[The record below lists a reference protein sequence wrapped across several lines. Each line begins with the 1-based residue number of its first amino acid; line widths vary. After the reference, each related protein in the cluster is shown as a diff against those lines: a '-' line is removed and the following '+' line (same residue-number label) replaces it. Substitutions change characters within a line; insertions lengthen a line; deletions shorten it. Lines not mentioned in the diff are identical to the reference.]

1 MATNKFFTI
10 EFKGGLDLIN
20 QLSQVELELKRVND
34 AIKEAKKTGDTEVY
48 KKLRI
53 EQEELKKSSQELKKN
68 LRDSIK
74 DFEGQKAPVGSLVA
88 LRQEYTKLTREIQLF
103 SKEQRESAEGLSK
116 IKLAGNLKKEILEI
130 DQSIGSFTSNIGNY
144 KSSLLGIGDLLSG
157 GLLTGGV
164 VAAVGATVAAVGQVF
179 ELNSQLSD
187 LKADIAKTSGLAA
200 KDVDDLAN
208 SLEGLDTRTA
218 LEDLLKIAA
227 IGGQLG
233 ISSAQGLQKFTES
246 VDVLNTALGESFG
259 GNVEAVT
266 ENVGKL
272 SNVLFGV
279 TTDGEEVAN
288 RMLAIGNALNVLAA
302 SGQASEGTIVDFA
315 NRIGGIL
322 TPLNATQG
330 QILGL
335 SAAMDELALNPERG
349 ATAMVTIINKL
360 GSDLPKFAKAL
371 QLSEGELQDAFNAD
385 PIKAFQVVAKQA
397 FDQTGGSS
405 TELLKLLNEL
415 GVSGVGATEV
425 FLKLANNSDLVSQ
438 RIDTATESLGN
449 YNSLADEA
457 AKKNES
463 LAGVWER
470 LKNKISEL
478 AASPA
483 AEAFFK
489 GLINAIGGTV
499 TGILTFVNVLRSL
512 PRFIEENKGEIIAL
526 SVALFALNF
535 NTVLAIGSL
544 IKKNA
549 LDLIQ
554 LARTKAQTAAQ
565 IALNLAMSAN
575 PIGLIVAGIALLVAG
590 FIKLYKESE
599 TVRNIFGG
607 LYQVFADFVGYIT
620 KIPKA
625 ISEVFSGGFLGVFSK
640 IKQYIVDEFKV
651 IAEAFKDISE
661 GRILDGI
668 KKIGTTLLKNNPLTA
683 PLYVIGKN
691 AAESFNKGYN
701 ENVKINI
708 AGRGEL
714 SQYADRYKK
723 LNELKKN
730 QQDKNLK
737 DEDKNNN
744 ILSDKQKQLADKRAK
759 EIEDQ
764 EKRIGEIRKA
774 ISELSAKEINN
785 VYDKQ
790 IAELQNK
797 QATQLQK
804 LEDQR
809 KKLSEKVKGQGGT
822 QTKADITESGLIDQE
837 TAVILQSIEKQ
848 KQEIEKKR
856 QESFEDSKQQLLK
869 LQGEN
874 LKAIYDNALKL
885 SQSNLESITTGFKAE
900 SVKVDIEFETNL
912 NSLKQQYNN
921 GLISQSEFNAQ
932 SEKLQAESNQR
943 KLDLEAEHAQRI
955 YNQQI
960 NNQKLLEKSIES
972 ERKTNESNLE
982 QSNLDAKEK
991 ANQDFIDGKIQ
1002 SEKEL
1007 NETLKALDDQ
1017 LKLDLESNNL
1027 SATDKQ
1033 KAAYQDLIDAK
1044 VNADKAEIAS
1054 DTEKTNQKLE
1064 NLEKEK
1070 AKRLEIVNGALEI
1083 AQQLS
1088 DAVFAIESQGIE
1100 NSKNKEIERLESDY
1114 QKKLE
1119 LAQGNATVE
1128 EALKKELEDKK
1139 LAIEKAAFE
1148 KNKKLQ
1154 IAQTLINSA
1163 LAATAIFAVPDFT
1176 FGIATAFK
1184 LAALAV
1190 TTAKSIATIKS
1201 QQFADGGLIK
1211 SLGNGKIK
1219 AKPNTKPTAKGDNV
1233 LAYVKAGEVILNER
1247 QQELAGGPEF
1257 FRSLG
1262 VPGFAGGGK
1271 VPAPNI
1277 TGYGSSRYNQ
1287 TITISDEQINK
1298 IADVIA
1304 SRTSDAVKQGASSGT
1319 REGAYLGAADNLKLK
1334 ERQEALIQNTEF

>member
-88 LRQEYTKLTREIQLF
+88 LRQEYTKLTREIQLY

-144 KSSLLGIGDLLSG
+144 KSALLDVGDIVTG

-489 GLINAIGGTV
+489 GLIQVASIASDVLYNAIGGITQI
-499 TGILTFVNVLRSL
+499 G
-512 PRFIEENKGEIIAL
+512 
-526 SVALFALNF
+526 
-535 NTVLAIGSL
+535 LAIKDVLSGDFNFTSVKKL
-544 IKKNA
+544 IADEKKKIAEQDKKKNESK
-549 LDLIQ
+549 DLV
-554 LARTKAQTAAQ
+554 
-565 IALNLAMSAN
+565 LNVDKST
-575 PIGLIVAGIALLVAG
+575 
-590 FIKLYKESE
+590 IKS
-599 TVRNIFGG
+599 
-607 LYQVFADFVGYIT
+607 
-620 KIPKA
+620 
-625 ISEVFSGGFLGVFSK
+625 
-640 IKQYIVDEFKV
+640 
-651 IAEAFKDISE
+651 KDINDKNTNE
-661 GRILDGI
+661 LIENDN
-668 KKIGTTLLKNNPLTA
+668 KNNEKRIKA
-683 PLYVIGKN
+683 AKE
-691 AAESFNKGYN
+691 AAE
-701 ENVKINI
+701 
-708 AGRGEL
+708 
-714 SQYADRYKK
+714 
-723 LNELKKN
+723 
-730 QQDKNLK
+730 
-737 DEDKNNN
+737 
-744 ILSDKQKQLADKRAK
+744 KRAK

-900 SVKVDIEFETNL
+900 SVKVDIEFETNI

-960 NNQKLLEKSIES
+960 NNQKLLEKAIES
-972 ERKTNESNLE
+972 ERKTNERNIE

-1070 AKRLEIVNGALEI
+1070 AKRLEIVNTAINYAGQI
-1083 AQQLS
+1083 A
-1088 DAVFAIESQGIE
+1088 DTIF
-1100 NSKNKEIERLESDY
+1100 EIEGQKDEQRKEDEITKLDEQY
-1114 QKKLE
+1114 KKKLE

-1128 EALKKELEDKK
+1128 TALKQEFENKK

-1148 KNKKLQ
+1148 KNKQRQIKAALANAALAAVQALANTTLPFPLSLTALIPIAISTGLQ
-1154 IAQTLINSA
+1154 IA
-1163 LAATAIFAVPDFT
+1163 
-1176 FGIATAFK
+1176 K
-1184 LAALAV
+1184 
-1190 TTAKSIATIKS
+1190 IKA
-1201 QQFADGGLIK
+1201 QEFADGGQIK

-1287 TITISDEQINK
+1287 TITISDEQIK
-1298 IADVIA
+1298 ILAEQIRLGA
-1304 SRTSDAVKQGASSGT
+1304 AEGTKQGASSGT

>member
-1 MATNKFFTI
+1 
-10 EFKGGLDLIN
+10 
-20 QLSQVELELKRVND
+20 
-34 AIKEAKKTGDTEVY
+34 
-48 KKLRI
+48 
-53 EQEELKKSSQELKKN
+53 
-68 LRDSIK
+68 
-74 DFEGQKAPVGSLVA
+74 
-88 LRQEYTKLTREIQLF
+88 
-103 SKEQRESAEGLSK
+103 
-116 IKLAGNLKKEILEI
+116 
-130 DQSIGSFTSNIGNY
+130 
-144 KSSLLGIGDLLSG
+144 
-157 GLLTGGV
+157 
-164 VAAVGATVAAVGQVF
+164 
-179 ELNSQLSD
+179 
-187 LKADIAKTSGLAA
+187 
-200 KDVDDLAN
+200 
-208 SLEGLDTRTA
+208 
-218 LEDLLKIAA
+218 
-227 IGGQLG
+227 
-233 ISSAQGLQKFTES
+233 
-246 VDVLNTALGESFG
+246 
-259 GNVEAVT
+259 
-266 ENVGKL
+266 
-272 SNVLFGV
+272 
-279 TTDGEEVAN
+279 
-288 RMLAIGNALNVLAA
+288 
-302 SGQASEGTIVDFA
+302 
-315 NRIGGIL
+315 
-322 TPLNATQG
+322 
-330 QILGL
+330 
-335 SAAMDELALNPERG
+335 
-349 ATAMVTIINKL
+349 
-360 GSDLPKFAKAL
+360 
-371 QLSEGELQDAFNAD
+371 
-385 PIKAFQVVAKQA
+385 
-397 FDQTGGSS
+397 
-405 TELLKLLNEL
+405 
-415 GVSGVGATEV
+415 
-425 FLKLANNSDLVSQ
+425 
-438 RIDTATESLGN
+438 
-449 YNSLADEA
+449 
-457 AKKNES
+457 
-463 LAGVWER
+463 
-470 LKNKISEL
+470 
-478 AASPA
+478 
-483 AEAFFK
+483 
-489 GLINAIGGTV
+489 
-499 TGILTFVNVLRSL
+499 
-512 PRFIEENKGEIIAL
+512 
-526 SVALFALNF
+526 LNF

-554 LARTKAQTAAQ
+554 IARTKAQTAAQ

-759 EIEDQ
+759 EVEDQ

-960 NNQKLLEKSIES
+960 NNQKLLEKAIES
-972 ERKTNESNLE
+972 ERKTNERNIE

-1070 AKRLEIVNGALEI
+1070 AKRLEIVNTAINYAGQI
-1083 AQQLS
+1083 A
-1088 DAVFAIESQGIE
+1088 DTIF
-1100 NSKNKEIERLESDY
+1100 EIEGQKDEQRKEDEITKLDEQY
-1114 QKKLE
+1114 KKKLE

-1128 EALKKELEDKK
+1128 TALKQEFENKK

-1148 KNKKLQ
+1148 KNKQRQIKAALANAALAAVQALANTTLPFPLSLTALIPIAISTGLQ
-1154 IAQTLINSA
+1154 IA
-1163 LAATAIFAVPDFT
+1163 
-1176 FGIATAFK
+1176 K
-1184 LAALAV
+1184 
-1190 TTAKSIATIKS
+1190 IKA
-1201 QQFADGGLIK
+1201 QEFADGGQIK

>member
-20 QLSQVELELKRVND
+20 QLSQVELELKKVND

-88 LRQEYTKLTREIQLF
+88 LRQEYTKLTREIQLY

-116 IKLAGNLKKEILEI
+116 IKLAGNLKKEILSI
-130 DQSIGSFTSNIGNY
+130 DQSIGDFRSNIGNY
-144 KSSLLGIGDLLSG
+144 KSALLDVGDIVTG

-164 VAAVGATVAAVGQVF
+164 TVAIGA
-179 ELNSQLSD
+179 
-187 LKADIAKTSGLAA
+187 LA
-200 KDVDDLAN
+200 
-208 SLEGLDTRTA
+208 
-218 LEDLLKIAA
+218 
-227 IGGQLG
+227 
-233 ISSAQGLQKFTES
+233 
-246 VDVLNTALGESFG
+246 SF
-259 GNVEAVT
+259 
-266 ENVGKL
+266 
-272 SNVLFGV
+272 
-279 TTDGEEVAN
+279 
-288 RMLAIGNALNVLAA
+288 A
-302 SGQASEGTIVDFA
+302 S
-315 NRIGGIL
+315 
-322 TPLNATQG
+322 
-330 QILGL
+330 
-335 SAAMDELALNPERG
+335 G
-349 ATAMVTIINKL
+349 ATAAFQESEKAITKVKTAIDTTGAAAGFTAEQLASEAERLQNATTFDDDDILNKVTAQLLTFTQVTGENFLRAQKSALDLSTVLDGDLQSASIQLGKALENPVKGVTALTKSGVTFTDQQKEQIKVLTEAGKLQEAQGIILDEIAAKYGNQAEALAKTDTGKLEQLKNIFGEFKEDVGAFIVGALAKLTPAIIFFIDKL
-360 GSDLPKFAKAL
+360 GEGFRFVLDVFEPVIKGFDDLFKKLFDGASASDEFNKFWTYIKETIAGVASIISTAIDVISSLIDAARQAGTEIPILGSAFTFVSGIVSNFINLVRDIPALLSAVAKGAGQFIKNVTSL
-371 QLSEGELQDAFNAD
+371 NFDTSVSDVAKKEYDR
-385 PIKAFQVVAKQA
+385 IKAISKEKEKAQKESDAKEQKDLIESSKKRTAINTKINSDESKTAKQA
-397 FDQTGGSS
+397 
-405 TELLKLLNEL
+405 
-415 GVSGVGATEV
+415 
-425 FLKLANNSDLVSQ
+425 
-438 RIDTATESLGN
+438 
-449 YNSLADEA
+449 
-457 AKKNES
+457 
-463 LAGVWER
+463 
-470 LKNKISEL
+470 
-478 AASPA
+478 
-483 AEAFFK
+483 
-489 GLINAIGGTV
+489 
-499 TGILTFVNVLRSL
+499 
-512 PRFIEENKGEIIAL
+512 
-526 SVALFALNF
+526 
-535 NTVLAIGSL
+535 
-544 IKKNA
+544 
-549 LDLIQ
+549 
-554 LARTKAQTAAQ
+554 
-565 IALNLAMSAN
+565 
-575 PIGLIVAGIALLVAG
+575 
-590 FIKLYKESE
+590 
-599 TVRNIFGG
+599 
-607 LYQVFADFVGYIT
+607 
-620 KIPKA
+620 
-625 ISEVFSGGFLGVFSK
+625 
-640 IKQYIVDEFKV
+640 
-651 IAEAFKDISE
+651 
-661 GRILDGI
+661 
-668 KKIGTTLLKNNPLTA
+668 
-683 PLYVIGKN
+683 
-691 AAESFNKGYN
+691 
-701 ENVKINI
+701 
-708 AGRGEL
+708 
-714 SQYADRYKK
+714 
-723 LNELKKN
+723 
-730 QQDKNLK
+730 
-737 DEDKNNN
+737 
-744 ILSDKQKQLADKRAK
+744 ADKRAK
-759 EIEDQ
+759 EVEDQ

-874 LKAIYDNALKL
+874 LKAIYNNALKL

-960 NNQKLLEKSIES
+960 NNQKLLEKAIES
-972 ERKTNESNLE
+972 ERKTNERNIE

-1070 AKRLEIVNGALEI
+1070 AKRLEIVNTAINYAGQI
-1083 AQQLS
+1083 A
-1088 DAVFAIESQGIE
+1088 DTIF
-1100 NSKNKEIERLESDY
+1100 EIEGQKDEQRKEDEITKLDEQY
-1114 QKKLE
+1114 KKKLE

-1128 EALKKELEDKK
+1128 TALKQEFENKK

-1148 KNKKLQ
+1148 KNKQRQIKAALANAALAAVQALANTTLPFPLSLTALIPIAISTGLQ
-1154 IAQTLINSA
+1154 IA
-1163 LAATAIFAVPDFT
+1163 
-1176 FGIATAFK
+1176 K
-1184 LAALAV
+1184 
-1190 TTAKSIATIKS
+1190 IKA
-1201 QQFADGGLIK
+1201 QEFADGGQIK

>member
-10 EFKGGLDLIN
+10 EFKGGLELIN
-20 QLSQVELELKRVND
+20 ELSQVELELKKVND

-48 KKLRI
+48 KKLRL

-74 DFEGQKAPVGSLVA
+74 DFEAQKAPVGSLVA
-88 LRQEYTKLTREIQLF
+88 LRQEYSKLTKEIQLF
-103 SKEQRESAEGLSK
+103 SKEQRESAEGLAK
-116 IKLAGNLKKEILEI
+116 IKLAGNLKKEILDI
-130 DQSIGSFTSNIGNY
+130 DQSIGDFRSNIGNY
-144 KSSLLGIGDLLSG
+144 KSALLDVGDIVSG
-157 GLLTGGV
+157 GLLTGGIT
-164 VAAVGATVAAVGQVF
+164 VAIGALASFASSATAAFQESEKAITKVKTAIDTTGAAAGFTAEQLASEAERLQNVTTFDDDDILNKVTAQLLTFTQVTGENFLRAQKAALDLSTVLDGDLQSASIQLGKALENPVKGVTALTKSGVTFTEQQKEQIKVLTEAGKVQEAQGIILDEIAAKYGNQAEALAKTDTGKLEQLKNIFGEFKEDVGAFIVGA
-179 ELNSQLSD
+179 L
-187 LKADIAKTSGLAA
+187 AKLTP
-200 KDVDDLAN
+200 
-208 SLEGLDTRTA
+208 
-218 LEDLLKIAA
+218 A
-227 IGGQLG
+227 IEF
-233 ISSAQGLQKFTES
+233 II
-246 VDVLNTALGESFG
+246 
-259 GNVEAVT
+259 
-266 ENVGKL
+266 GKL
-272 SNVLFGV
+272 S
-279 TTDGEEVAN
+279 
-288 RMLAIGNALNVLAA
+288 IG
-302 SGQASEGTIVDFA
+302 F
-315 NRIGGIL
+315 
-322 TPLNATQG
+322 
-330 QILGL
+330 
-335 SAAMDELALNPERG
+335 
-349 ATAMVTIINKL
+349 
-360 GSDLPKFAKAL
+360 KA
-371 QLSEGELQDAFNAD
+371 
-385 PIKAFQVVAKQA
+385 
-397 FDQTGGSS
+397 
-405 TELLKLLNEL
+405 
-415 GVSGVGATEV
+415 
-425 FLKLANNSDLVSQ
+425 
-438 RIDTATESLGN
+438 
-449 YNSLADEA
+449 
-457 AKKNES
+457 
-463 LAGVWER
+463 
-470 LKNKISEL
+470 
-478 AASPA
+478 
-483 AEAFFK
+483 
-489 GLINAIGGTV
+489 TV
-499 TGILTFVNVLRSL
+499 TGILTFVNILRSL
-512 PRFIEENKGEIIAL
+512 PKFIEENKGEIIAL

-599 TVRNIFGG
+599 TVRNIFSG
-607 LYQVFADFVGYIT
+607 LYQVFSDFVGYIT

-625 ISEVFSGGFLGVFSK
+625 ISEVFGGGFLGVFSK

-683 PLYVIGKN
+683 PLYLIGKN

-714 SQYADRYKK
+714 SQYAERYKK
-723 LNELKKN
+723 LNDLKKN
-730 QQDKNLK
+730 QQDKNIK

-744 ILSDKQKQLADKRAK
+744 TLSDKQKQAAEKRAK
-759 EIEDQ
+759 EVEDQ

-797 QATQLQK
+797 QETQLQK

-809 KKLSEKVKGQGGT
+809 KKLNEKVKGQGGT

-837 TAVILQSIEKQ
+837 TNAIVQSIEKQ
-848 KQEIEKKR
+848 KKEIEKKR

-869 LQGEN
+869 LQSEN
-874 LKAIYDNALKL
+874 LKAIYDNALKV
-885 SQSNLESITTGFKAE
+885 SQSNLESITTGFKTE

-912 NSLKQQYNN
+912 STLKEQYAQ

-932 SEKLQAESNQR
+932 SEKLQSESNQR

-960 NNQKLLEKSIES
+960 NNQKLLEKAIES
-972 ERKTNESNLE
+972 ERKTNERNLD

-991 ANQDFIDGKIQ
+991 ANKDYIEGKIQ

-1007 NETLKALDDQ
+1007 NDTLKALDDK
-1017 LKLDLESNNL
+1017 LKLDLEANNL

-1044 VNADKAEIAS
+1044 INADKAEIAS
-1054 DTEKTNQKLE
+1054 DEEKTNKKLE

-1070 AKRLEIVNGALEI
+1070 AKRLEILNTAINYAGQI
-1083 AQQLS
+1083 A
-1088 DAVFAIESQGIE
+1088 DTIF
-1100 NSKNKEIERLESDY
+1100 EIEAQKDEQRKEDEITKLDEQY
-1114 QKKLE
+1114 KKKLE

-1128 EALKKELEDKK
+1128 TALKQEFENKK

-1148 KNKKLQ
+1148 KNKQRQIKAALANAALAAVQALANTTLPFPLSLTALIPIAISTGLQ
-1154 IAQTLINSA
+1154 IAKIKAQE
-1163 LAATAIFAVPDFT
+1163 FAE
-1176 FGIATAFK
+1176 
-1184 LAALAV
+1184 
-1190 TTAKSIATIKS
+1190 
-1201 QQFADGGLIK
+1201 GGLIK
-1211 SLGNGKIK
+1211 NLGNGKIK
-1219 AKPNTKPTAKGDNV
+1219 SKPNTKPTAKGDNV

-1262 VPGFAGGGK
+1262 VPGFADGGK
-1271 VPAPNI
+1271 VPTPNI

-1304 SRTSDAVKQGASSGT
+1304 SRTSDAVKQGAASGT
-1319 REGAYLGAADNLKLK
+1319 REGSYLGAADNLKLK